1 MKTNHKIS
9 IMQLVLIVL
18 CGLVLAGHRFLADPS
33 GTELFWVALAGSL
46 VVALSAIGVENLRRK
61 LQLRP
66 AVMDKAGFALLAGA
80 GFLFLLSAGFTLL
93 QHELGT
99 TLKLVT
105 ALFAA
110 ASGVLTLMRLPL
122 RDSGETA
129 SVYALVPIFFLSF
142 YLLIFYRSNGDNP
155 NLFRF
160 GYEIAVILVVLLG
173 IYAAVAGRFEVAR
186 PRFRTICCGL
196 GLLMIVQELCYL
208 LLTPAQVLS
217 IPGFSPA
224 TAAMLAAFFLLLCVG
239 LCYPPV
245 REVFPILEDEVEDDE
260 EEQTEEE

>member
-9 IMQLVLIVL
+9 IMQLVLIGL
-18 CGLVLAGHRFLADPS
+18 CGLVLAGHRYLAAPTGYQLFL
-33 GTELFWVALAGSL
+33 VALAAAL
-46 VVALSAIGVENLRRK
+46 VVALSAIGVENLRCK
-61 LQLRP
+61 LQLKP

-80 GFLFLLSAGFTLL
+80 GFLFLLSACFTFL
-93 QHELGT
+93 QHDLGSV
-99 TLKLVT
+99 LKLVS
-105 ALFAA
+105 AAFAA
-110 ASGVLTLMRLPL
+110 ACGAVTLMRLPL

-129 SVYALVPIFFLSF
+129 AVYSLVPIFYLSF

-155 NLFRF
+155 SLFRF

-173 IYAAVAGRFEVAR
+173 IYAAAAGRFEKAR

-196 GLLMIVQELCYL
+196 GLLMIAQELCYL
-208 LLTPAQVLS
+208 LLDPGQVLS

-224 TAAMLAAFFLLLCVG
+224 TATTLTAFALLLCCG

-245 REVFPILEDEVEDDE
+245 REVFPIVEDEDENE
-260 EEQTEEE
+260 EEEPSEE

>member
-18 CGLVLAGHRFLADPS
+18 CGLVLAGHRYLSAS
-33 GTELFWVALAGSL
+33 TGKELFLVALAAAL
-46 VVALSAIGVENLRRK
+46 VVTLCAVGVENLRRK
-61 LQLRP
+61 LQLKP

-80 GFLFLLSAGFTLL
+80 GFLFLLSAGFTFL
-93 QHELGT
+93 QHDLGMM
-99 TLKLVT
+99 LKLIS

-110 ASGVLTLMRLPL
+110 ACGALTLMRLPL

-129 SVYALVPIFFLSF
+129 AAYALVPVFYLSF

-160 GYEIAVILVVLLG
+160 GYEIAVILIMLLG
-173 IYAAVAGRFEVAR
+173 IYAAVAGRFEKAH
-186 PRFRTICCGL
+186 PRFRTVCCAL
-196 GLLMIVQELCYL
+196 GILFIVQELCYL
-208 LLTPAQVLS
+208 LLAPGQVLT

-224 TAAMLAAFFLLLCVG
+224 TAAMLAAFALLLCCG

-245 REVFPILEDEVEDDE
+245 REVFPIVEDAE
-260 EEQTEEE
+260 EEDAPSEE